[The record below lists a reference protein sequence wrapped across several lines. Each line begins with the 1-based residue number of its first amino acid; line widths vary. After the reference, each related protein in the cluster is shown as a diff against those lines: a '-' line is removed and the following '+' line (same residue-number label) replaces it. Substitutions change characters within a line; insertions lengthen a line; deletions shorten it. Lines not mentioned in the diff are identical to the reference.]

1 MKFVLIVGPQAV
13 GKMTV
18 GQALA
23 ARTNLK
29 LFHNH
34 ETIERVRPLLPLD
47 NNGWTLIQELRE
59 SVFRYFARSGQAGMI
74 YTGLWYFD
82 QPWDHLYYKGI
93 IDLWREECPAVEIY
107 IVELEASLEERLR
120 RNGTENRLFHKPSK
134 RDLIWSEA
142 DVRKSTQEHRLNSE
156 PGEIMEPNYLRYANY
171 IRIDNTHISAEDA
184 AGMVCGRFGFVKN
197 NS

>member
-23 ARTNLK
+23 ARTGLK

-34 ETIERVRPLLPLD
+34 ETIEMVRPLLPLD

-59 SVFRYFARSGQAGMI
+59 SVFRYFARSGQEGMI

-93 IDLWREECPAVEIY
+93 LDLWREECPEVEIY
-107 IVELEASLEERLR
+107 IVELEACLEERLR
-120 RNGTENRLFHKPSK
+120 RNGTENRLAHKPSK
-134 RDLIWSEA
+134 RDIAWSQG
-142 DVRKSTQEHRLNSE
+142 DVRKSTEEHRLNSE
-156 PGEIMEPNYLRYANY
+156 PGEITMVEETNYL
-171 IRIDNTHISAEDA
+171 RIDNTRVSAEDA
-184 AGMVCGRFGFVKN
+184 AGMICERFGL
-197 NS
+197 